1 MMSSRA
7 PATETGIG
15 ARLRGSAGRTHRG
28 VPWEVPAVWVLVAVV
43 DVAIL
48 VTYARLPAHDLYHVS
63 GSGLV
68 AGASRVLVDLN
79 WPVALVAIA
88 VVAIVPGRTLL
99 RIAAAV
105 LCAVIVV
112 PGVVTQDNLDAK
124 PINAVPALGVV
135 LALAASWGRPLKGGA
150 RLGGDSV
157 RLVAAALVVT
167 AAVPW
172 IAADLG
178 TSILGSQELWA
189 PSGSAELAPRVHP
202 GHHHGMV
209 GTLLAL
215 CALALSR
222 PLPQVERGALR
233 VVASF
238 YLGLMLA
245 YGLGNELQDL
255 WFEQL
260 VKRGVTS
267 FELPSII
274 RPDLTVAWAIVLL
287 FGVLFAAL
295 FLRGAR
301 RPSFDRQPEPV
312 GRSFFAGLGAFAA
325 VALIAVLA
333 TGLHGG

>member
-1 MMSSRA
+1 
-7 PATETGIG
+7 
-15 ARLRGSAGRTHRG
+15 
-28 VPWEVPAVWVLVAVV
+28 VPAVWVLLAVV

-48 VTYARLPAHDLYHVS
+48 VTYARLPAQELYHVS

-68 AGASRVLVDLN
+68 GGASRVLVDLN

-88 VVAIVPGRTLL
+88 IVAIVPGRTLL

-105 LCAVIVV
+105 LCAVVVV
-112 PGVVTQDNLDAK
+112 PGVVTQDDLDAR

-135 LALAASWGRPLKGGA
+135 LALAASWGRPLKGGP
-150 RLGGDSV
+150 RLRGDSV
-157 RLVAAALVVT
+157 RLVAAALVVI

-189 PSGSAELAPRVHP
+189 PPGSAELAPKVHP

-209 GTLLAL
+209 GALLAL
-215 CALALSR
+215 AALALSR

-233 VVASF
+233 VAASF

-245 YGLGNELQDL
+245 YGLGNELQDF

-274 RPDLTVAWAIVLL
+274 RPNLTVAWGIVLVFGFL
-287 FGVLFAAL
+287 FGAL

-301 RPSFDRQPEPV
+301 RPSLERPPEPV
-312 GRSFFAGLGAFAA
+312 GTSFFAGLGVFAA
-325 VALIAVLA
+325 VALVAVLA
-333 TGLHGG
+333 TAVHGGTG

>member
-1 MMSSRA
+1 MTRR
-7 PATETGIG
+7 GI
-15 ARLRGSAGRTHRG
+15 
-28 VPWEVPAVWVLVAVV
+28 PWEVPAVWVLFAVV
-43 DVAIL
+43 DVGIL
-48 VTYARLPAHDLYHVS
+48 VTYARLPADELYHVS
-63 GSGLV
+63 GSGLEG
-68 AGASRVLVDLN
+68 GASRVLVDLN

-105 LCAVIVV
+105 LCAVVVV
-112 PGVVTQDNLDAK
+112 PGVVTQDDLDAK
-124 PINAVPALGVV
+124 PINAIPALGVV
-135 LALAASWGRPLKGGA
+135 LALAASWGRPLRGGP
-150 RLGGDSV
+150 RLRGDSV
-157 RLVAAALVVT
+157 RLAAAALVVI

-189 PSGSAELAPRVHP
+189 PSGSAALTPKVHP

-209 GTLLAL
+209 GALLAL
-215 CALALSR
+215 SALALSR

-233 VVASF
+233 VAASF

-245 YGLGNELQDL
+245 YGLGNELQDF

-274 RPDLTVAWAIVLL
+274 RPEPTVAWAIVLVV
-287 FGVLFAAL
+287 GVLFGAL
-295 FLRGAR
+295 FLRGT
-301 RPSFDRQPEPV
+301 RQPFFGRPPQPV
-312 GRSFFAGLGAFAA
+312 GASFFAGLGAFAA
-325 VALIAVLA
+325 VALTAVLA
-333 TGLHGG
+333 TAVHGA